1 MGFYGIYMDL
11 PSGFHDMMAS
21 GNRGIPLNH
30 PLIDGIFMDFPL
42 ETIQSWGYLFQE
54 TTIL

>member
-42 ETIQSWGYLFQE
+42 ETIQSWGYLFQ
-54 TTIL
+54 